1 MVYKMYGERY
11 RHQDI
16 YLIEDVKVH
25 AYVLKR
31 QTNQLEEIIY
41 ITPIGIC
48 KIRHRNVT
56 VNAQG
61 IRLTKN
67 YLSERATKDKTG
79 RVETKKNDWK

>member
-31 QTNQLEEIIY
+31 QTN
-41 ITPIGIC
+41 
-48 KIRHRNVT
+48 
-56 VNAQG
+56 
-61 IRLTKN
+61 
-67 YLSERATKDKTG
+67 
-79 RVETKKNDWK
+79 